1 MAVQVAGWLGVGEG
15 EVDAVMEK
23 EGLNP
28 EFESGRTQGLG
39 LGAKFLP
46 HSKVSIPPAQ
56 LLPKAAAAAAVA
68 GVPEGS
74 SVLLCSRVCASKTGC
89 SEAAAKGNT
98 CRKVILGSP
107 PTLLPCS
114 SPSRVL
120 QAVALVAGV
129 EQRLGS
135 KLKRSSQ
142 AAAAG
147 VRGHHA
153 LLAAQH
159 GKAHAHDRRQQQQAE
174 PSAAARGG
182 QEEEGEDSEDEGRG
196 AAFGKGGKGA
206 GARKA
211 AAFDR
216 SQLLAVS
223 SGGVGGKKRRR
234 RSGGG
239 HAAGSGG

>member
-1 MAVQVAGWLGVGEG
+1 MAQQQEEEKEIVASGEALRTVAGWLGVGEG

-46 HSKVSIPPAQ
+46 HSK
-56 LLPKAAAAAAVA
+56 
-68 GVPEGS
+68 
-74 SVLLCSRVCASKTGC
+74 
-89 SEAAAKGNT
+89 
-98 CRKVILGSP
+98 
-107 PTLLPCS
+107 
-114 SPSRVL
+114 
-120 QAVALVAGV
+120 AVALVAGV

>member
-1 MAVQVAGWLGVGEG
+1 MVQRQEEEEEEIVASGEALRTVAGWLGVGEG
-15 EVDAVMEK
+15 EVDGVMEK

-28 EFESGRTQGLG
+28 EFEAGRTQGLG

-46 HSKVSIPPAQ
+46 HSK
-56 LLPKAAAAAAVA
+56 
-68 GVPEGS
+68 
-74 SVLLCSRVCASKTGC
+74 
-89 SEAAAKGNT
+89 
-98 CRKVILGSP
+98 
-107 PTLLPCS
+107 
-114 SPSRVL
+114 
-120 QAVALVAGV
+120 AVALVAGV

-159 GKAHAHDRRQQQQAE
+159 GKAHHFPHGHAHDRRQQQQAE
-174 PSAAARGG
+174 PAAAARGG
-182 QEEEGEDSEDEGRG
+182 QEEEEDSEEEGRG

-206 GARKA
+206 AARKP
-211 AAFDR
+211 AAFNR

-223 SGGVGGKKRRR
+223 GGGVGGKKRKRK
-234 RSGGG
+234 GGG
-239 HAAGSGG
+239 GRAAGGRG